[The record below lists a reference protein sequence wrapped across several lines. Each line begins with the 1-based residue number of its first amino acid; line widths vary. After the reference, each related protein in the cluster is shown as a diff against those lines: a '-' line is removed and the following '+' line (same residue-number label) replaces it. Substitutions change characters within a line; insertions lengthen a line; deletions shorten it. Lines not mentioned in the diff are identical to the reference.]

1 MQKKIRKNRGNA
13 TRASVKKEMAKPRM
27 ARSAKIAEL
36 KLDTTR
42 TPEQPSVTMPGT
54 VNKIILSRKSNR
66 PEKAQ
71 IDVDGADRPHR
82 NLQFENT
89 LTDEHGDDVKLK
101 KGAHVEVTVTE
112 DPEE

>member
-1 MQKKIRKNRGNA
+1 MHNKIRKKTDIA

-27 ARSAKIAEL
+27 ARSPRIAEL

-42 TPEQPSVTMPGT
+42 TPENPSVTMPGT
-54 VNKIILSRKSNR
+54 GNKIILSRKTNR

-71 IDVDGADRPHR
+71 VDVDGADRPHR

-89 LTDEHGDDVKLK
+89 LTDEHGDNVKLK
-101 KGAHVEVTVTE
+101 KGAHVDVTVTKGQE
-112 DPEE
+112 K

>member
-1 MQKKIRKNRGNA
+1 
-13 TRASVKKEMAKPRM
+13 MAKPRM

-54 VNKIILSRKSNR
+54 VNKIILSRWPNQ

-112 DPEE
+112 GQKR